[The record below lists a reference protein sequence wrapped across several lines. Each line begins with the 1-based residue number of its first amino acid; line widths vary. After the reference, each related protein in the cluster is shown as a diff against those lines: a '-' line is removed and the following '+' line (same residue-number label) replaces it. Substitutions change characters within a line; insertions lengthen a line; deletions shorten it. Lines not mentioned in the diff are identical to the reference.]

1 MSFGHTL
8 FTIGGLIILST
19 FILSLNG
26 SIVQN
31 VTTMTQSSVLME
43 AIALGEKYIEEAE
56 TCRFDEDPAATIPS
70 SFVSSDD
77 LGPDGSES
85 YPNFDD
91 VDDFDGYTFQDSLSA
106 SVPFSISVD
115 VAYVTLAAPDTPTS
129 SPTYYKRMTVSV
141 SSTALSSLPANTLK
155 LKRLFA
161 YHYFY
166 TE

>member
-8 FTIGGLIILST
+8 FTIGGLVILST
-19 FILSLNG
+19 FILSVNN

-31 VTTMTQSSVLME
+31 VTTMTQSSVIME

-56 TCRFDEDPAATIPS
+56 TCRFDEDPSATIPS
-70 SFVSSDD
+70 SFVTSAN
-77 LGPDGSES
+77 LGPDGNES

-91 VDDFDGYTFQDSLSA
+91 VDDFDDFSVTDALSA
-106 SVPFSISVD
+106 SVPFTINID
-115 VAYVTLAAPDTPTS
+115 VSYVTLNHPDVPTS
-129 SPTYYKRMTVSV
+129 NRTYYKRMTVSV
-141 SSTALSSLPANTLK
+141 SSPALTSLPANTLK

>member
-19 FILSLNG
+19 FILSLNN

-56 TCRFDEDPAATIPS
+56 TCRFDEDPSATIPS
-70 SFVSSDD
+70 SFVSSYN

-91 VDDFDGYTFQDSLSA
+91 VDDFDGYTLRDTQSA
-106 SVPFSISVD
+106 SVPFNISID
-115 VAYVTLAAPDTPTS
+115 VAYVTLAHPDTPTS
-129 SPTYYKRMTVSV
+129 SRTYYKRMTVSV
-141 SSTALSSLPANTLK
+141 SSAALSSLPANTLK